1 MRVLSASLARNTFYL
16 TISRLRNRFRSR
28 FAQLSTSSQPQS
40 ISSET
45 KKNRHCINCFQSRP
59 GARLKA
65 PPPNAKLTKDKD
77 ALAKLKEVLDPD
89 DIEFLRKK
97 LLNDRRRVPK
107 SLNLNNDSPRDL
119 EFLLDDDRK
128 PKTIPRTIL
137 PKEEIEKLKKRA
149 QESSSP
155 SQLSRDNL
163 GRLELLLKGYL

>member
-1 MRVLSASLARNTFYL
+1 M
-16 TISRLRNRFRSR
+16 
-28 FAQLSTSSQPQS
+28 
-40 ISSET
+40 
-45 KKNRHCINCFQSRP
+45 
-59 GARLKA
+59 KA
-65 PPPNAKLTKDKD
+65 PPPNAKLTKDNE

-89 DIEFLRKK
+89 DIEFLRNK

-107 SLNLNNDSPRDL
+107 SLNLNSESPRDL

-155 SQLSRDNL
+155 SKLSRDNL
-163 GRLELLLKGYL
+163 GKLELLLKGYL

>member
-1 MRVLSASLARNTFYL
+1 MRPKELYL
-16 TISRLRNRFRSR
+16 
-28 FAQLSTSSQPQS
+28 
-40 ISSET
+40 
-45 KKNRHCINCFQSRP
+45 KNHHCIKIVFKPRP

-65 PPPNAKLTKDKD
+65 PPPNAKLTKDNE

-89 DIEFLRKK
+89 DIEFLRNK

-107 SLNLNNDSPRDL
+107 SLNLNSDSPRDL

-137 PKEEIEKLKKRA
+137 PKEEIEKLKRRA

-155 SQLSRDNL
+155 SKLSRDNL
-163 GRLELLLKGYL
+163 GKLELLLKGYL

>member
-1 MRVLSASLARNTFYL
+1 MLKSAWRLIEVCLCQTDVQTEVVTPWALCQSLNQNNIL
-16 TISRLRNRFRSR
+16 DI
-28 FAQLSTSSQPQS
+28 S
-40 ISSET
+40 ISFS
-45 KKNRHCINCFQSRP
+45 SRP
-59 GARLKA
+59 GARLQA
-65 PPPNAKLTKDKD
+65 PPLNAKLTKDND

-107 SLNLNNDSPRDL
+107 SLNLNSDEGPRDL

-137 PKEEIEKLKKRA
+137 PKEEIERLKQRA

-155 SQLSRDNL
+155 SKLSRDNL